1 MILAGFM
8 LGKFPLKKLLTGW
21 RPYIL
26 TVVRLVGIPVIF
38 GIVLFLLKVKGI
50 YLLLPLVVAGLP
62 LGLNLVVYPESL
74 GHEKEAADNAKLCF
88 VSYLLSLIVL
98 PIAFA
103 LYNKLAL

>member
-1 MILAGFM
+1 MLLAGFM

-26 TVVRLVGIPVIF
+26 SAVRLIGLPLIF
-38 GIVLFLLKVKGI
+38 GSVLWLSGVKGI
-50 YLLLPLVVAGLP
+50 YLLLPLVVSGLP

-88 VSYLLSLIVL
+88 LSYLLALVVL
-98 PIAFA
+98 PFAFA
-103 LYNKLAL
+103 LYERLSF